1 MNILAIDTAGKTAAV
16 AVMRDDTLLY
26 EMASNTGLTHSETLL
41 PMVDTALKACGLNVH
56 FAGEVPTQLELSAI
70 LDETR
75 GQPIQIPVHT
85 GILRSMQKARYA
97 PQPLGHYGLVLAD
110 YAHFTSPIRRYPD
123 LAIHRIL
130 TEMLNGVSAS
140 QLQRDF
146 NEFAQQASEKS
157 SKQEV
162 AAVRIERDVEDLY
175 KAEYMHNHLGE
186 VYTGTVAGITPRGVF
201 VELAGPADRQELD
214 AGFFHEDP
222 GRRRR
227 RCAGSY

>member
-1 MNILAIDTAGKTAAV
+1 
-16 AVMRDDTLLY
+16 
-26 EMASNTGLTHSETLL
+26 
-41 PMVDTALKACGLNVH
+41 
-56 FAGEVPTQLELSAI
+56 
-70 LDETR
+70 
-75 GQPIQIPVHT
+75 
-85 GILRSMQKARYA
+85 MQKARYA

-175 KAEYMHNHLGE
+175 KAEYMHTISVRSTPARWPASRPAASLSSWTTRWRALSPPRSSARVNRRSS
-186 VYTGTVAGITPRGVF
+186 TVSACWTR
-201 VELAGPADRQELD
+201 
-214 AGFFHEDP
+214 
-222 GRRRR
+222 
-227 RCAGSY
+227 